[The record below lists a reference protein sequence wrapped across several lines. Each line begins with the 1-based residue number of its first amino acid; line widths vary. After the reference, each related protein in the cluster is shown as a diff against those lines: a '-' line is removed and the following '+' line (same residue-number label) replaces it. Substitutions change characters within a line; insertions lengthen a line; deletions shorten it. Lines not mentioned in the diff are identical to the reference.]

1 MGRTETPV
9 LIAVKRRK
17 IYCFVSILLVCSR
30 HRPSLLPL
38 FFWRLLRE
46 NPEVRREPAPPHKNP
61 SSIPR
66 VCPSSLHRGVQK
78 YRMTA
83 QEAAQPLTSA
93 LLMQEVK
100 QLVAQREVMEKE
112 ILAITEYISG

>member
-1 MGRTETPV
+1 
-9 LIAVKRRK
+9 
-17 IYCFVSILLVCSR
+17 
-30 HRPSLLPL
+30 
-38 FFWRLLRE
+38 
-46 NPEVRREPAPPHKNP
+46 
-61 SSIPR
+61 
-66 VCPSSLHRGVQK
+66 
-78 YRMTA
+78 MTA